1 MREVEVSRLTD
12 VIEKLCIEANEHL
25 PEDVKCAIKTCR
37 ACEDGEIAKGILD
50 NIIENFDIADNENVP
65 ICQDTGMACVFLE
78 IGQDVHFVGG
88 DLTDAI
94 NEGVRRGYDKGYLRK
109 SVVKDPVRRGNTGDN
124 TPAMIYTEI
133 VPGDQVKITVG
144 PKGFGSE
151 NMSQIR
157 MFKPSAG
164 LQGIKD
170 FILEVVETAG
180 PNPCPPMVVGVGIGG
195 TFDKCA
201 LLAKKALMRPLDTQ
215 NPDPFYADLEK
226 EMLEKVNKLGI
237 GPQGFGGKTTAIG
250 LNIETMPTHIAG
262 MPCAVNINCHVT
274 RHKSEVIFI
283 GDQFGLFDAFCKKRT
298 CTADSS
304 EVYTIIFLH
313 GVYYFRKAGTFTDHS
328 SCSHRHHCGCI
339 GIHTSAGCRTCGA
352 DDCAWFCRS
361 WSYIVDGCI
370 CRIKWNFFPF
380 CKGLTHS
387 LVSCIT

>member
-1 MREVEVSRLTD
+1 MRTINTD
-12 VIEKLCIEANEHL
+12 EIIQTVKEMCIEANL
-25 PEDVKCAIKTCR
+25 KLSEDMEQAVRSAAEEEDSVLGRQILSQL
-37 ACEDGEIAKGILD
+37 CENL
-50 NIIENFDIADNENVP
+50 DIAAEDQIP
-65 ICQDTGMACVFLE
+65 ICQDTGMAVFF
-78 IGQDVHFVGG
+78 INVGQDVHVEGMN
-88 DLTDAI
+88 LTDAV
-94 NEGVRRGYDKGYLRK
+94 NEGVRQGYTEGYLRK
-109 SVVKDPVRRGNTGDN
+109 SVVRDPLIRENTKDN
-124 TPAMIYTEI
+124 TPAIIHYDI
-133 VPGDQVKITVG
+133 VPGENIEITIA

-201 LLAKKALMRPLDTQ
+201 LLAKKALMRPIDSE

-274 RHKSEVIFI
+274 RHKTEVI
-283 GDQFGLFDAFCKKRT
+283 
-298 CTADSS
+298 
-304 EVYTIIFLH
+304 
-313 GVYYFRKAGTFTDHS
+313 
-328 SCSHRHHCGCI
+328 
-339 GIHTSAGCRTCGA
+339 
-352 DDCAWFCRS
+352 
-361 WSYIVDGCI
+361 
-370 CRIKWNFFPF
+370 
-380 CKGLTHS
+380 
-387 LVSCIT
+387 